1 MKVLQAN
8 KWLIGAASAALI
20 VSATLWEGVKYVPY
34 LDIGGV
40 PTVCM
45 GYTGKEVVL
54 GKHYSSRECN
64 KYLRKELAVHGE
76 GVLSCVTKPLT
87 ENKYNAYTLFAYNV
101 GVTGFCNSRAA
112 ALFNAGLEK
121 ESCNALAFGPKG
133 EPVWSYVNKK
143 FVQGLFNRR
152 LYERSMCLGDGV
164 VYKS

>member
-1 MKVLQAN
+1 MKTVQAN
-8 KWLIGAASAALI
+8 KWLIGVVSATIIA
-20 VSATLWEGVKYVPY
+20 SATLWEGTKYVPY
-34 LDIGGV
+34 LDVGGI

-64 KYLRKELAVHGE
+64 EFLRKELSKHGE

-121 ESCNALAFGPKG
+121 ESCNALAFDPKG
-133 EPVWSYVNKK
+133 N
-143 FVQGLFNRR
+143 LH
-152 LYERSMCLGDGV
+152 GV
-164 VYKS
+164 M

>member
-1 MKVLQAN
+1 MKTVQAN
-8 KWLIGAASAALI
+8 KWLIGVVSATLI
-20 VSATLWEGVKYVPY
+20 ASATLWEGTKYVPY
-34 LDIGGV
+34 LDVGGI

-64 KYLRKELAVHGE
+64 EFLRKELSKHGE

-121 ESCNALAFGPKG
+121 ESCNALAFDPKG
-133 EPVWSYVNKK
+133 KPAWSYVNKK